1 MLPKLITGTL
11 SFAKGGTIIEKSMKK
26 SKVAIARLRDYQSK
40 NVYNALKKAL
50 DLLGG
55 LENILKPQTQVFV
68 KINLLSPESLPE
80 RAIITHPD
88 FTREVLRL
96 LKDLNLKITVGD
108 DIQVRGKDGFLPSGY
123 RKMCNEMGV
132 RLVNLKEAGF
142 REIECHG
149 QQIKRTY
156 VSPPLLDSD
165 YIINLP
171 KLKTHSL
178 TIYTGAVKNMFGIIP
193 SGLRHA
199 YHRRFPKNEIFSQM
213 LVDIF
218 SCAPPHL
225 NIMDAVIAMDGEG
238 PSGGN
243 PRKAGIILASKDA
256 VALDA
261 VASKIAGFKPWDLV
275 AIQNAHERGLGT
287 GRLDEI
293 EVVGEKIQD
302 VEVKDF
308 KHSAI
313 GVGFLRRKLPSSL
326 YAVIQDQLVFIPEVK
341 KDKCTICLEC
351 VKICPTGAAKH
362 EQNSVWINKSI
373 CIHCMCCHE
382 ICRFQAIR
390 LKQKPIGKIIRGLRS
405 FFRTVNN
412 WRR

>member
-1 MLPKLITGTL
+1 
-11 SFAKGGTIIEKSMKK
+11 
-26 SKVAIARLRDYQSK
+26 
-40 NVYNALKKAL
+40 
-50 DLLGG
+50 
-55 LENILKPQTQVFV
+55 
-68 KINLLSPESLPE
+68 
-80 RAIITHPD
+80 
-88 FTREVLRL
+88 
-96 LKDLNLKITVGD
+96 
-108 DIQVRGKDGFLPSGY
+108 
-123 RKMCNEMGV
+123 
-132 RLVNLKEAGF
+132 
-142 REIECHG
+142 
-149 QQIKRTY
+149 
-156 VSPPLLDSD
+156 
-165 YIINLP
+165 
-171 KLKTHSL
+171 
-178 TIYTGAVKNMFGIIP
+178 VKNMFGIIP

>member
-11 SFAKGGTIIEKSMKK
+11 SFAKGGIIIEKSMKK

-40 NVYNALKKAL
+40 NVYNALKNAL

-123 RKMCNEMGV
+123 RKMCDEMGV

-149 QQIKRTY
+149 QQVKRTY

-171 KLKTHSL
+171 KLKTHSF

-313 GVGFLRRKLPSSL
+313 AVGILRRKLPSSL

-390 LKQKPIGKIIRGLRS
+390 LKQKPIGRTIRRLRS
-405 FFRTVNN
+405 FLRAVNN